1 MAALDALVGGLIP
14 ENQAVTDLKELGIL
28 PSTST
33 STRINPYTS
42 DRNPLD
48 PNTGMET
55 TAILQGIQKLDEK
68 ITGGFAQIIAKL
80 SNTPI
85 RGGGENKSHQSIEM
99 STPYVNPTTT
109 QAPSF
114 FNKMGS
120 MYESAKK
127 ALAPVAEAPAAEAP
141 AAEAPAAEAPA
152 AAASVGGATIPPAP
166 RVKSVRPVPVKPVG
180 PVKPVESVSSG
191 TQKGKNK
198 NPVKPVGPVKLVA
211 SGTKN
216 GNKSNKS
223 AEDTTSSSTTTL
235 QNPMTQIT
243 QIDSTSSLSGGRR
256 RKRTRKSRRPT
267 RRRSSR
273 HRHRSRRH

>member
-1 MAALDALVGGLIP
+1 MAALDALVEGLIP

-114 FNKMGS
+114 FNRMGS
-120 MYESAKK
+120 MYRSVAERI
-127 ALAPVAEAPAAEAP
+127 APATEAPAAAAAPAEEVIASEAPAAEAP
-141 AAEAPAAEAPA
+141 ATEAPA
-152 AAASVGGATIPPAP
+152 AAAAVGGATIPSVPG
-166 RVKSVRPVPVKPVG
+166 VKSGRPVPVKPVRPVSPVPVKSVG
-180 PVKPVESVSSG
+180 PVKPV
-191 TQKGKNK
+191 
-198 NPVKPVGPVKLVA
+198 A
-211 SGTKN
+211 SGTKSS
-216 GNKSNKS
+216 NKLNKS
-223 AEDTTSSSTTTL
+223 AKNTTSSSTTTL

-243 QIDSTSSLSGGRR
+243 ENVSTSSLSGGRR

-273 HRHRSRRH
+273 HRHSRRH

>member
-141 AAEAPAAEAPA
+141 AAEA
-152 AAASVGGATIPPAP
+152 SVGGATIPPAP

-223 AEDTTSSSTTTL
+223 AKNTTSSSTTTL

-243 QIDSTSSLSGGRR
+243 ENVSTSSLSGGRR

-273 HRHRSRRH
+273 HRHSRRH